1 MATKSPFSH
10 QKIRQLELRL
20 KLKLSALSYLRG
32 VEGQQQGPT
41 VGEKN
46 LHGVVSE
53 LPPALVHLLDLLV
66 GPGEG
71 RRLRLPVK
79 TLPQKKNK
87 KKTKQKNKRLK
98 QFEAT
103 SSS

>member
-1 MATKSPFSH
+1 M
-10 QKIRQLELRL
+10 
-20 KLKLSALSYLRG
+20 SYLGG
-32 VEGQQQGPT
+32 VKGQQQGPA
-41 VGEKN
+41 VGEED

-79 TLPQKKNK
+79 ALHPRKKCTEK
-87 KKTKQKNKRLK
+87 KPNG
-98 QFEAT
+98 
-103 SSS
+103 